1 MQGQRSLI
9 IIIAALLMGGL
20 AVFFA
25 NSYFAG
31 VEQRSRKIERQF
43 VLKNVVVARDPIAMG
58 AALTADKLRVSRWPE
73 DAVPQGSF
81 GDLASL
87 ASQTD
92 RPHIAL
98 RQIAAGEPILQSM
111 TTGSGHGVISATLPK
126 DKRAVAIRVNDVTG
140 VAGFAL
146 PGDAVDVLL
155 TRQPGAGN
163 GLGEQITDTI
173 VENVRVIAVD
183 QNANQASRSPVVG
196 KTMTLEVDSGQAQK
210 LALAGQIG
218 TLSLALRNS
227 IDRDPGTISTTHAGD
242 LAKGEAVR
250 SVQQAMTPRVPASVQ
265 RRVIAVAAPPV
276 AQGASVIVGKGTKI
290 SNVEVPR

>member
-1 MQGQRSLI
+1 VHGQRSLI

-25 NSYFAG
+25 NSYFNG
-31 VEQRSRKIERQF
+31 VEQRSEKIEHQLI
-43 VLKNVVVARDPIAMG
+43 LKNVVVARAPIAMG
-58 AALTADKLRVSRWPE
+58 GALTADKLRVSGWPA

-81 GDLASL
+81 SDPAGVVSRV
-87 ASQTD
+87 D

-111 TTGSGHGVISATLPK
+111 MTGSGHGVISATLPQ

-155 TRQPGAGN
+155 TRQLGAGN
-163 GLGEQITDTI
+163 GPGEQITDTI
-173 VENVRVIAVD
+173 VENIRVIAVD
-183 QNANQASRSPVVG
+183 QNANQASKDPVVG
-196 KTMTLEVDSGQAQK
+196 RTMTLEVDSGQAQK

-227 IDRDPGTISTTHAGD
+227 IARDPGTISTTHASD
-242 LAKGEAVR
+242 LAKGEAIR
-250 SVQQAMTPRVPASVQ
+250 SAQAVATERGTASVQ
-265 RRVIAVAAPPV
+265 RRVIAVAATPV

-290 SNVEVPR
+290 SSVKVPR